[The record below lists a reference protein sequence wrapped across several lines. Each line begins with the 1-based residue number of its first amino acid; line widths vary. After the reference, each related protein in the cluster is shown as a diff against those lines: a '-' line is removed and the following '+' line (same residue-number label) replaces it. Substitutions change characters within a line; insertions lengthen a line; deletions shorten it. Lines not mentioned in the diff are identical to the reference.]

1 MAPTGDPSESLNAVK
16 VGVLDSHDAS
26 VREYLLREVV
36 DQLSVDEA
44 VDAVVDDLA
53 ALVAHL
59 VSLRF
64 LDVCHLRN
72 AAMAYICALDPLE
85 VIAGFGECPV
95 QGQMRG
101 TDGGTSWL
109 EIKSVVVYV

>member
-1 MAPTGDPSESLNAVK
+1 MVRTCDTSESLNAVK

-26 VREYLLREVV
+26 IREYFLREVV

-44 VDAVVDDLA
+44 VDAVVNNLA

-64 LDVCHLRN
+64 LDVRHLRS
-72 AAMAYICALDPLE
+72 AAMA
-85 VIAGFGECPV
+85 
-95 QGQMRG
+95 
-101 TDGGTSWL
+101 
-109 EIKSVVVYV
+109 